1 LGVRLRASAKV
12 RDEARMARKRTPKWL
27 QAAKQPGFTAGA
39 KPDWVSRV
47 LSRAGALPPAQVEA
61 ALAAGRVTV
70 AGRAALKGMVL
81 VRPGDEV
88 RLDGRLV
95 SLEAPTRVLMLHKPA
110 GLVTSIRDEE
120 GQGTVFEHLLARLPT
135 ELGRY
140 GWHAVGRLD
149 RNTTG
154 LLLFTNDER
163 FVTFATAPATHLP
176 KRYLATVSGKLD
188 DEKLEPLRRG
198 LVLDDGPA
206 RPAAARVRAPNQVE
220 LTLTEGRNHQVKRML
235 GAVGLPVL
243 ALHREA
249 VGQLELDLPEG
260 KWRELTAEELRLRL
274 GFNAA

>member
-1 LGVRLRASAKV
+1 
-12 RDEARMARKRTPKWL
+12 
-27 QAAKQPGFTAGA
+27 
-39 KPDWVSRV
+39 
-47 LSRAGALPPAQVEA
+47 LPPEEIER

-70 AGRAALKGMVL
+70 AGRPARQAMVL

-88 RLDGRLV
+88 RLDGELV
-95 SLEAPTRVLMLHKPA
+95 SHAPPVRVLMLHKPT
-110 GLVTSIRDEE
+110 GLVTAPHDPE
-120 GQGTVFEHLLARLPT
+120 GIGTVFEHLKQALPP
-135 ELGRY
+135 ELRGY

-176 KRYLATVSGKLD
+176 KRYLATVSGQVDEGKLQR
-188 DEKLEPLRRG
+188 LRQG
-198 LVLDDGPA
+198 VTLDDGPT
-206 RPAAARVRAPNQVE
+206 RPAEASLRGPNLIA

-249 VGQLELDLPEG
+249 VGQLVLDLPEG
-260 KWRELTAEELRLRL
+260 QWRELTREELTSQL
-274 GFNAA
+274 GFPG